1 MLPFVKGRAGG
12 IKIGCRKNDP
22 RDGSSST
29 LEGKEDGV
37 AKLIFGLQVWTVV
50 TVRLLTFGEAKNV
63 YYYFKNNIRS

>member
-12 IKIGCRKNDP
+12 IKIGCKKNDP

-50 TVRLLTFGEAKNV
+50 TDC
-63 YYYFKNNIRS
+63 